1 MNMFERAIPAKFLI
15 TAAAV
20 LFVITAIALYR
31 EGLIG
36 MTTPFKTSIWTWQYF
51 ADLVIALGIVMVWIW
66 RDCRHRGKSP
76 FPWIIATFLT
86 GSFAPLAYL
95 YFRSQKNSESQ

>member
-1 MNMFERAIPAKFLI
+1 MHIPKNAIPGKFI
-15 TAAAV
+15 IGAAAV
-20 LFVITAIALYR
+20 LFLITAYAIYR
-31 EGLIG
+31 EGLVG

-66 RDCRHRGKSP
+66 RDCRNRGKSP
-76 FPWIIATFLT
+76 HLWIIATFLT

-95 YFRSQKNSESQ
+95 YFRNQKSSELE